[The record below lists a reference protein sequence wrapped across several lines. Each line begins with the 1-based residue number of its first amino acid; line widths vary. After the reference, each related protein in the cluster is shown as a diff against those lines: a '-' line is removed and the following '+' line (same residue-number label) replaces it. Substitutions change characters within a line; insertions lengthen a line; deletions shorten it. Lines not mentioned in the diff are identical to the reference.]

1 MDLRQ
6 CQQRAELH
14 LCMGLSIVM
23 RSHQTIQQQ
32 QNQQQQQ
39 SGSNSNSNNKH
50 WLLAQ
55 KSLVVSYETIEAPA
69 KAATASR
76 AAESAAAVPKQKQQQ
91 QNRRTFFKGIRKVSE
106 MKLS

>member
-39 SGSNSNSNNKH
+39 SASNSNSNNKH

-55 KSLVVSYETIEAPA
+55 KSLVVSYETIEVPA

-76 AAESAAAVPKQKQQQ
+76 AAEAAAVPKQQQ